1 MTPAIVST
9 LARAAGLPGWLADG
23 LGQVPIEAVI
33 RLLDLLR
40 RYQAGEPLER
50 IVRAE
55 PPDPIGALQRVDEED
70 EGKR

>member
-55 PPDPIGALQRVDEED
+55 APDPIGALQRVDEED